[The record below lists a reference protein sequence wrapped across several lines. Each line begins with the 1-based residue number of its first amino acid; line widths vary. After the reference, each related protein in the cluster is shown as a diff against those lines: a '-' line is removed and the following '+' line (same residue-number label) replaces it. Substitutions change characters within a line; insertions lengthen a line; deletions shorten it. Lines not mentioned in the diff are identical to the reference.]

1 MKTISKIVASAV
13 AIVVV
18 VVSAF
23 LLIGPERLWSTMGP
37 ADLGP
42 VDFETLKRRESPNDA
57 LVCPSRLCKAR
68 SDLEAPVFAVDAKGL
83 RAAMAKVIASEP
95 RVTAVD
101 IADTA
106 LTDRYVQR
114 SALLGFP
121 DTIVVRYLDLPGG
134 ASMVAI
140 YSRSQLGEGDMGVNK
155 ARIERWLGKLK
166 RIVSVSVRSRAM
178 LILSAGTKSSPA
190 ARRRKLTKRAFAF
203 DEPCGADHARAI
215 RSDPDRPGG
224 AASDDLGRA
233 HPPAHETRL
242 HPPS

>member
-1 MKTISKIVASAV
+1 MSKIVASAM

-23 LLIGPERLWSTMGP
+23 VLIGPERLWSTVGP

-42 VDFETLKRRESPNDA
+42 VDFETLKRRKSPNDA
-57 LVCPSRLCKAR
+57 LLCPPLLCEAK
-68 SDLEAPVFAVDAKGL
+68 SDLEAPAFAVDARGL
-83 RAAMAKVIASEP
+83 RAAMAKVVASEP

-101 IADTA
+101 IADKA

-114 SALLGFP
+114 SAILGFP

-134 ASMVAI
+134 TSTVAI

-166 RIVSVSVRSRAM
+166 KIVPVSR
-178 LILSAGTKSSPA
+178 
-190 ARRRKLTKRAFAF
+190 
-203 DEPCGADHARAI
+203 
-215 RSDPDRPGG
+215 
-224 AASDDLGRA
+224 
-233 HPPAHETRL
+233 
-242 HPPS
+242 